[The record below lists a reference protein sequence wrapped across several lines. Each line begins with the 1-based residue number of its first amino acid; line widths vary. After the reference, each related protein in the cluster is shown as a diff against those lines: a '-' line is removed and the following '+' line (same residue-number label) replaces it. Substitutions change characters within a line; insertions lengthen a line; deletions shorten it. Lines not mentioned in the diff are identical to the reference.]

1 MPPSLF
7 RCQRCGKELL
17 RKTKLQH
24 YCSDC
29 RRAAQLENQRAYR
42 ERMKA
47 ERGSKPRPT
56 VPGGRKAKEKPEP
69 PAKTY
74 KPETAESLV
83 GSVFDLS
90 GKSLNRLSAE
100 AHFLSLSY
108 GEYVTMC
115 QTGTIRRFLRQ
126 ERGIADPDKLLRQM
140 GCRKT

>member
-17 RKTKLQH
+17 RKTKLQR

-29 RRAAQLENQRAYR
+29 RKAAQLENQRAYR

-126 ERGIADPDKLLRQM
+126 ERGLADPDKLLRQM
-140 GCRKT
+140 GGRKT